1 VEESGKCGRKW
12 KRFINFALMKNLIRH
27 TVLLVLALTIALG
40 SVGIALGQQL
50 CQMVMVG
57 NAKAPEKEM
66 SGCCTD
72 SDSSD
77 DEDDCCTLK
86 VTYKKLDLVTTA
98 KAELTKKVVEFTPFI
113 VPQPLQ
119 FIPAKATAQTI
130 LTYSDSSP
138 PLSGREILLVK
149 RTLQV

>member
-1 VEESGKCGRKW
+1 
-12 KRFINFALMKNLIRH
+12 MKNLIRH
-27 TVLLVLALTIALG
+27 IVLLVLALSIALG

-57 NAKAPEKEM
+57 STATPEKEM
-66 SGCCTD
+66 SGCCSE

-77 DEDDCCTLK
+77 SEDDCCTLK

-98 KAELTKKVVEFTPFI
+98 KAEITKKAFEFTPFI

-119 FIPAKATAQTI
+119 FIPVKATAQTI

-138 PLSGREILLVK
+138 PLSGRDILLVK
-149 RTLQV
+149 GTLQV